1 MPEQE
6 LYTIPQAAQILGR
19 TEGAIRT
26 MIHRRQITVT
36 RIGQKRIFI
45 SREVLNDLLRGQ
57 VVVDGPRYARR

>member
-26 MIHRRQITVT
+26 MIHRRQIPVT

-57 VVVDGPRYARR
+57 LVVDAPRITRR